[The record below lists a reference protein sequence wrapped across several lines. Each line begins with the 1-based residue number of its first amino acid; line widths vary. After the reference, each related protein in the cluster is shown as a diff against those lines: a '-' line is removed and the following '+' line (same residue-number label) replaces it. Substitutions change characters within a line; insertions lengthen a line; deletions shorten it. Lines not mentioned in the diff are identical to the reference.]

1 MKKKLLSGIL
11 TAAMILSMAACGSDP
26 AGGSSTASGG
36 AGNSGTS
43 GGSTAGNSDTSGG
56 GEGGGASGGTESSD
70 GITGSQLEPV
80 TLKMYFG
87 GCDSVTDDT
96 KVMEEVNAYLKDK
109 LNVTLEPI
117 WGSWSDL
124 EQNISLSLQ
133 GGDDVDIY
141 FTCSWSSNEYNK
153 FARDGYWVRLDNE
166 GNNLI
171 EKYASDLW
179 GMLPEVLREGAAIEG
194 ADGFGVYAVPGYK
207 DIATQNCWD
216 INVPLLEKYGYTV
229 EDIKN
234 TDYYG
239 FGEILKKV
247 KEGEG
252 EDFYPLLVEG
262 AVLERMVT
270 NSIIVTGD
278 SGTGNFMSYYLDPN
292 DVSKPG
298 SLGIKI
304 ENKYA
309 TDEFLKF
316 AEKTREYFKAG
327 YIDPACANAG
337 QANDIRTQKQ
347 LSGQYLIGTQ
357 SYSLGYELQATGE
370 RKFEVAMVPCT
381 DAYVDTTSSQGAM
394 MAISTVSKNPER
406 AMMFLN
412 LLNTD
417 PKLMTMLNYGIEGI
431 HYNLVDGLVDFTDE
445 RGQYQPWTNGMGNV
459 TILTPTVAQGADFW
473 DGFKAYYGEAKEIP
487 LLGYSYNS
495 ENMQT
500 QMGNVANV
508 VEEYMLPLC
517 TGAVEPAEKLPE
529 FLQKLEQAGINEVL
543 NDANAQLDAFMKAKG
558 E

>member
-11 TAAMILSMAACGSDP
+11 ASAMILSMAACGSDP
-26 AGGSSTASGG
+26 AGGGNAASGG
-36 AGNSGTS
+36 AGNGGSS
-43 GGSTAGNSDTSGG
+43 GGSVADS
-56 GEGGGASGGTESSD
+56 GGASGGAGDSGTAS
-70 GITGSQLEPV
+70 GSQLEPV

-87 GCDSVTDDT
+87 GCDGVTDDT
-96 KVMEEVNAYLKDK
+96 KVMEAVNAYLKEK
-109 LNVTLEPI
+109 INVTLEPI

-124 EQNISLSLQ
+124 DQNISLSLQ

-171 EKYASDLW
+171 EKYASELW
-179 GMLPEVLREGAAIEG
+179 SMLPEVLRQGAAIEG
-194 ADGFGVYAVPGYK
+194 ADGYGVYAVPGYK

-229 EDIKN
+229 DDIKN
-234 TDYYG
+234 TNYFG
-239 FGEILKKV
+239 FGEILETVKK
-247 KEGEG
+247 GEG

-298 SLGIKI
+298 SLGVKI
-304 ENKYA
+304 ANKFA

-316 AEKTREYFKAG
+316 AEQTREYFKAG
-327 YIDPACANAG
+327 YIDPACANTE

-357 SYSLGYELQATGE
+357 SYSLGYELAASEE

-417 PKLMTMLNYGIEGI
+417 PKLMTMLTYGVEGV

-445 RGQYQPWTNGMGNV
+445 RDQYMPWTNGMGNV

-508 VEEYMLPLC
+508 VAEYMLPLC
-517 TGAVEPAEKLPE
+517 TGAVDPAEKLPE

-543 NDANAQLDAFMKAKG
+543 NDANAQLDAFMEAKG

>member
-1 MKKKLLSGIL
+1 M
-11 TAAMILSMAACGSDP
+11 
-26 AGGSSTASGG
+26 
-36 AGNSGTS
+36 
-43 GGSTAGNSDTSGG
+43 
-56 GEGGGASGGTESSD
+56 
-70 GITGSQLEPV
+70 
-80 TLKMYFG
+80 KMYFG
-87 GCDSVTDDT
+87 GCDSVTDDSQ
-96 KVMEEVNAYLKDK
+96 VMEAVNAYLQEKI
-109 LNVTLEPI
+109 NVTLDPI

-124 EQNISLSLQ
+124 DQNISLSLQ

-141 FTCSWSSNEYNK
+141 FTCSWSSDEYNK

-171 EKYASDLW
+171 EKYASELW
-179 GMLPEVLREGAAIEG
+179 STLPEVLTQGATVEG
-194 ADGFGVYAVPGYK
+194 ADGYGVYAVPGYK

-216 INVPLLEKYGYTV
+216 INVSLLEKYGYTV
-229 EDIKN
+229 DDIRN

-239 FGEILKKV
+239 FGEIMETV
-247 KEGEG
+247 KQGEG
-252 EDFYPLLVEG
+252 DDFYPLLVEG

-278 SGTGNFMSYYLDPN
+278 SGTGNFMSYYLDPD

-298 SLGIKI
+298 SLGVKL
-304 ENKYA
+304 ENKFA

-316 AEKTREYFKAG
+316 AEQTREYFNAG
-327 YIDPACANAG
+327 YIDPACANTE

-357 SYSLGYELQATGE
+357 SYSLGYELQASQE

-417 PKLMTMLNYGIEGI
+417 PVLMMMLNYGLEGV
-431 HYNLVDGLVDFTDE
+431 HYNLEGGLVKFTEE
-445 RGQYQPWTNGMGNV
+445 RSQYQPWTNGMGNV
-459 TILTPTVAQGADFW
+459 TILTPTVDQGADFW

-508 VEEYMLPLC
+508 VAEYLLPLC
-517 TGAVEPAEKLPE
+517 TGAVDPGEKLPE
-529 FLQKLEQAGINEVL
+529 FLEKLEQAGVNEIL
-543 NDANAQLDAFMKAKG
+543 EDANAQLNAFMEAKG

>member
-11 TAAMILSMAACGSDP
+11 ASAMILSMAACGSDP
-26 AGGSSTASGG
+26 AGGGNAASGG
-36 AGNSGTS
+36 AGDGGSS
-43 GGSTAGNSDTSGG
+43 GGSVADS
-56 GEGGGASGGTESSD
+56 GGASGEAD
-70 GITGSQLEPV
+70 GSGAAPGSQLEPV

-87 GCDSVTDDT
+87 GCDGVTDDT
-96 KVMEEVNAYLKDK
+96 KVMEAVNAYLKEK
-109 LNVTLEPI
+109 INVTLEPI

-124 EQNISLSLQ
+124 DQNISLSLQ

-171 EKYASDLW
+171 EKYASELW
-179 GMLPEVLREGAAIEG
+179 SILPEVLRQGAAIEG
-194 ADGFGVYAVPGYK
+194 ADGYGVYAVPGYK

-229 EDIKN
+229 DDIKN
-234 TDYYG
+234 TNYYG
-239 FGEILKKV
+239 FGEILETVKK
-247 KEGEG
+247 GEG

-298 SLGIKI
+298 SLGVKI
-304 ENKYA
+304 ENKFA

-316 AEKTREYFKAG
+316 AEQTREYFKAG
-327 YIDPACANAG
+327 YIDPACANTE

-357 SYSLGYELQATGE
+357 SYSLGYELQASEE

-417 PKLMTMLNYGIEGI
+417 PKLMTMLTYGVEGV

-445 RGQYQPWTNGMGNV
+445 RDQYMPWTNGMGNV

-508 VEEYMLPLC
+508 VAEYMLPLC
-517 TGAVEPAEKLPE
+517 TGAVDPAEKLPE

-543 NDANAQLDAFMKAKG
+543 NDANAQLDAFMEAKG